1 MNYKLSDILI
11 GLLFTGLII
20 GTGFMQTQLK
30 NEPQIY
36 FIIFS
41 GLTALLLFTKAKVIP
56 GILYKLLIGL
66 MFYFMFFV
74 FCMFI
79 FDLIAPE
86 RATGYLEDGRKVK
99 FNDFT
104 FLYAAVFIGLI
115 LSVFTVVI
123 YTRFRIKLDLIACEK
138 YFALA
143 TFILTFVGYFIHEL

>member
-41 GLTALLLFTKAKVIP
+41 GLTALLLFTKAQVIP

-74 FCMFI
+74 FCMYI
-79 FDLIAPE
+79 IDLIAPE
-86 RATGYLEDGRKVK
+86 RATGYLEDGRKIK

-104 FLYAAVFIGLI
+104 FLYAVYIGSI

-123 YTRFRIKLDLIACEK
+123 YTRFRIKLDLIAYEK

-143 TFILTFVGYFIHEL
+143 TFILTFVGYFIHDL

>member
-66 MFYFMFFV
+66 MFYIMFFV
-74 FCMFI
+74 VSMFI
-79 FDLIAPE
+79 IDLIAPE
-86 RATGYLEDGRKVK
+86 RATSYLEDGRKVK

-104 FLYAAVFIGLI
+104 FLYAVFIGLT
-115 LSVFTVVI
+115 LSVIAVVI
-123 YTRFRIKLDLIACEK
+123 YTRFRIKLDLIAYEK